1 MFLWLAHVSVGQ
13 DYLHQLPG
21 YHQWTLNLQKHAQ
34 YEDTVRASNSDHENN
49 NKKESTN
56 KVTEDSSLNDVED
69 DKASLKAV
77 LKKILTERRAVLKNE
92 KSTMMGKSQFER
104 KMKNI
109 LKEIF
114 RQQRLDHKDEKE
126 QNQRKIS
133 VEALNEIE
141 EDEDKG
147 FIEDEVEDVKKE
159 TKLLITELENL
170 VTELQGTIRI

>member
-21 YHQWTLNLQKHAQ
+21 YHQWSLNLQKHAQ
-34 YEDTVRASNSDHENN
+34 YEDTLRASNSDDENN
-49 NKKESTN
+49 NKLESTN
-56 KVTEDSSLNDVED
+56 RVTEDSSLNDVED
-69 DKASLKAV
+69 DKESLKAV

-92 KSTMMGKSQFER
+92 KIGKSQFER

-109 LKEIF
+109 LQEIF

-126 QNQRKIS
+126 QNQRKIY
-133 VEALNEIE
+133 VQELNEIE
-141 EDEDKG
+141 EEEDKG
-147 FIEDEVEDVKKE
+147 FIEDEVEDVRKK

>member
-21 YHQWTLNLQKHAQ
+21 YHQWSLNLQKHAQ
-34 YEDTVRASNSDHENN
+34 YEDTLRASNSDDENN
-49 NKKESTN
+49 NKLESTN
-56 KVTEDSSLNDVED
+56 RVTEDSSLNDVED
-69 DKASLKAV
+69 DKESLKAV

-92 KSTMMGKSQFER
+92 KIGKSQFER

-109 LKEIF
+109 LQEIF

-133 VEALNEIE
+133 VDELNGIVE
-141 EDEDKG
+141 EEDKG